1 MEFVSWYIN
10 TQSLKLN
17 DLSAMSEWMANGS
30 KWGSADLPFL
40 VTTLNKGLVRSVQKS
55 MNPQQ
60 VI

>member
-1 MEFVSWYIN
+1 
-10 TQSLKLN
+10 
-17 DLSAMSEWMANGS
+17 MSEGMAQGT
-30 KWGSADLPFL
+30 KRGSADLTFL